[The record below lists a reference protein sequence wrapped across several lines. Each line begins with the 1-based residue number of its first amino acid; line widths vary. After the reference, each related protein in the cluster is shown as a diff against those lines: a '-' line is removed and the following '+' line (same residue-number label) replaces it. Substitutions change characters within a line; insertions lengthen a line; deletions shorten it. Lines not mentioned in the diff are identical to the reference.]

1 MTNLADLQAWLQAQ
15 LTGKA
20 AEQQPSVAIGGLP
33 QIIKSNGVP
42 PEQRLR
48 VYTSGYYLRLLECL
62 QGDFPVLRA
71 FLSDEVFGL
80 FARGYIYSVGSQS
93 FSLLDF
99 SKKFPDFLLH
109 LSPPAQNEEEWKHY
123 RFPYELAC
131 LERLMIEV
139 ATDHGF
145 ENETPHVPENNI
157 WMGLDTERVFKAP
170 ACLRLLEANF
180 DLVAFMDDPQPPE
193 ERVIPAQSKTFLALH
208 RRNYRLQKHILE
220 PWQYH
225 LLHQIKAGETSLNSA
240 LEKIAPLTQQS
251 LGELR
256 AALLFF
262 LPFCEEQQL
271 LARVG
276 AFIGDES

>member
-15 LTGKA
+15 LTGKTA
-20 AEQQPSVAIGGLP
+20 NEQPNPAMGALS
-33 QIIKSNGVP
+33 QIIKTNGVP
-42 PEQRLR
+42 PAQRLR

-62 QGDFPVLRA
+62 QGDFPMLRA

-80 FARGYIYSVGSQS
+80 FARGYIYSIGSQS

-99 SKKFPDFLLH
+99 SKKFPDFLLQM
-109 LSPPAQNEEEWKHY
+109 SPPAQNGEEWKQY

-139 ATDHGF
+139 ATDRGF
-145 ENETPHVPENNI
+145 ENRPRHSLDKSI
-157 WMGLDTERVFKAP
+157 WMGFHPAEQQFEAP
-170 ACLRLLEANF
+170 PCLRLMDANF
-180 DLVAFMDDPQPPE
+180 DLLAFVEDPQPLE
-193 ERVIPAQSKTFLALH
+193 ERVVPPQNKTFLVLYRKH
-208 RRNYRLQKHILE
+208 YRLQKHSLE
-220 PWQYH
+220 PWQYY
-225 LLHQIKAGETSLNSA
+225 LLHQIKNGETSLNNA
-240 LEKIAPLTQQS
+240 LEKIAPVTQQS

-271 LARVG
+271 LFRVC
-276 AFIGDES
+276 E

>member
-20 AEQQPSVAIGGLP
+20 ADQQPSVAIGGLP

-80 FARGYIYSVGSQS
+80 FARGYIYSVGSES
-93 FSLLDF
+93 YSLLDF
-99 SKKFPDFLLH
+99 SKNFPAFLLQMT
-109 LSPPAQNEEEWKHY
+109 PPAQTEAEWQRY

-139 ATDHGF
+139 ATDRGF
-145 ENETPHVPENNI
+145 ESPNPAQESPIGNI
-157 WMGLDTERVFKAP
+157 WMGLGDDLGVEVPK
-170 ACLRLLEANF
+170 CLRLLEASF
-180 DLVAFMDDPQPPE
+180 DLCAFMDDPQPIA
-193 ERVIPAQSKTFLALH
+193 ERQLPVLQKTYLALS
-208 RRNYRLQKHILE
+208 RRNYRLFKTSLE
-220 PWQYH
+220 HWQYA
-225 LLHQIKAGETSLNSA
+225 LLYYLRSGCTLHET
-240 LEKIAPLTQQS
+240 LEKIQS
-251 LGELR
+251 TDIKSAGELK
-256 AALLFF
+256 ADLLFF
-262 LPFCEEQQL
+262 LPYAEEQHL
-271 LARVG
+271 LRLT
-276 AFIGDES
+276 

>member
-15 LTGKA
+15 LTGKTA
-20 AEQQPSVAIGGLP
+20 NEQPSTTVPLQ
-33 QIIKSNGVP
+33 QIIKTKGVP
-42 PEQRLR
+42 PAQRLR

-62 QGDFPVLRA
+62 QGDFPMLRA

-99 SKKFPDFLLH
+99 SKKFPDFLLQM
-109 LSPPAQNEEEWKHY
+109 SPPAQHEEEWKQY

-139 ATDHGF
+139 ATDRGF
-145 ENETPHVPENNI
+145 ENRPQYALDNNI
-157 WMGLDTERVFKAP
+157 WMAFHTEQSFEAP
-170 ACLRLLEANF
+170 PCLRLMEANF
-180 DLVAFMDDPQPPE
+180 DLSAFMDDPLPPE
-193 ERVIPAQSKTFLALH
+193 ERLIPPQSKTFLALH

-240 LEKIAPLTQQS
+240 LEKIAPLTRQS

-271 LARVG
+271 LFKVC
-276 AFIGDES
+276 E

>member
-15 LTGKA
+15 LTGKTA
-20 AEQQPSVAIGGLP
+20 NEQPRTAVPLP
-33 QIIKSNGVP
+33 QIIKTNGLP
-42 PEQRLR
+42 PAQRLR

-80 FARGYIYSVGSQS
+80 FARGYIYSIGSQS

-109 LSPPAQNEEEWKHY
+109 MSPPAQNEEEWMQY

-145 ENETPHVPENNI
+145 ENRAQPTLDNNI
-157 WMGLDTERVFKAP
+157 WMGFHTEQQFEAP
-170 ACLRLLEANF
+170 PCLRLMEANF
-180 DLVAFMDDPQPPE
+180 DLQTFLDDPQPAE
-193 ERVIPAQSKTFLALH
+193 ERVVPPQNKTFLALH
-208 RRNYRLQKHILE
+208 RRNYRLQKHALE
-220 PWQYH
+220 PWQFH
-225 LLHQIKAGETSLNSA
+225 LLHQFKAGETSLNSA

-271 LARVG
+271 LCRVG